1 MYVGDDGFCF
11 LPLGGT
17 TSVSSANDAEV
28 SGRMISSWRFPDFHV
43 VSKVPVVD
51 TEVNP
56 PQQNS
61 RRIRLRA
68 VSTREVTIHLI
79 VPNIHQCLPRESAI
93 DIKKPPS
100 SQRGLSFKTYQPCLG
115 YALNDQFRWIRTL
128 WCEAVSS
135 LEILQCFFH
144 LRFIVVVDHHQWLTL
159 LHLRANL
166 LDF

>member
-17 TSVSSANDAEV
+17 TSPN
-28 SGRMISSWRFPDFHV
+28 
-43 VSKVPVVD
+43 
-51 TEVNP
+51 
-56 PQQNS
+56 
-61 RRIRLRA
+61 RIATAFDSEQSLPW
-68 VSTREVTIHLI
+68 EVTIHLI

-144 LRFIVVVDHHQWLTL
+144 LRFIVVVNHHQWLTL